1 MGRFFAV
8 LLLLIILR
16 LAFKSFT
23 GQLKIAVFGPPGRPD
38 PRTSRPPQVAAE
50 TLVQCARCGTY
61 VAASRALK
69 GQGMGMGERERE
81 REVFCSEEC
90 RRGERPS

>member
-8 LLLLIILR
+8 VLLLIILR

-23 GQLKIAVFGPPGRPD
+23 GQIKIAVFGPGRPD
-38 PRTSRPPQVAAE
+38 PRPPSPPQVASE

-61 VAASRALK
+61 TSAARALK
-69 GQGMGMGERERE
+69 AQGVGE

-90 RRGERPS
+90 RRGVA